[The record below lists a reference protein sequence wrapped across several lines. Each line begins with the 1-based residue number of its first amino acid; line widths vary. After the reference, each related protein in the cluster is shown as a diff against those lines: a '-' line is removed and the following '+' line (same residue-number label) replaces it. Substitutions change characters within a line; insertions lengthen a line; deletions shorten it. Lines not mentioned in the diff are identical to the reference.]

1 MAMLRSKAMRPVAR
15 AVVALSAALLLCAS
29 GSPGWAAY
37 TLSPG
42 DVLEID
48 VASIPELKARSVVGG
63 DGEVNV
69 PLVGQ
74 VQLGGLS
81 LGEARARIQQALPGK
96 EFRRRTIDG
105 REYPVII
112 SPSEISVTVTEYRP
126 VYVNGDVAKPGALAY
141 RPGLTVRQSV
151 ALAGGFDVLRFKMD
165 NPFLQLASFRETYNR
180 TWIAYARE
188 QQRLARIEAELKN
201 RQQVDRKGLIETP
214 IAPSLEADISTSE
227 NQILQARLD
236 EFSKQKNFLTDA
248 RNKEGERVKIL
259 SEQEKREKEGA
270 QADSEEFKSL
280 QELYGRGT
288 VPVTR
293 LNDTRRN
300 LLLSSTRALQTTAL
314 LASVDRE
321 KGNLDRRLQQ
331 ATDDRNMELLK
342 LRQETIV
349 RLADIRSQLQAVSD
363 KLRYAGMVKSQ
374 LSRGFDSDPAVSVFR
389 QTPSGTRRIQAATDT
404 ELMPGDVVEIALQV
418 GEDAPEKA
426 LPSDPAPVQKNSRTG
441 R

>member
-1 MAMLRSKAMRPVAR
+1 MRPFAR
-15 AVVALSAALLLCAS
+15 IAVSLSAAALLCAS
-29 GSPGWAAY
+29 AGPGWAAY
-37 TLSPG
+37 TISPG
-42 DVLEID
+42 DVIEIE
-48 VASIPELKARSVVGG
+48 VVSIPELKARSVVGG
-63 DGEVNV
+63 DGEVTV

-74 VQLGGLS
+74 VQIGGLA
-81 LGEARARIQQALPGK
+81 LGAARARIQQALPGK

-105 REYPVII
+105 REYPVILA
-112 SPSEISVTVTEYRP
+112 PSEISVTVAEYRP
-126 VYVNGDVAKPGALAY
+126 IYVNGDVSKPGAQAY
-141 RPGLTVRQSV
+141 RPGLTVRQSI

-165 NPFLQLASFRETYNR
+165 NPFLQLADFRETYNQS
-180 TWIAYARE
+180 WIAYAQE

-201 RQQVDRKGLIETP
+201 RQQVDRNGLIDAP
-214 IAPSLEADISTSE
+214 IAPSLKTDIANSE
-227 NQILQARLD
+227 NQILQSRLD
-236 EFSKQKNFLTDA
+236 EFAKQKTFLTDA
-248 RNKEGERVKIL
+248 RNKEGERIKIL

-270 QADSEEFKSL
+270 QADSEEFKNL

-288 VPVTR
+288 VPLTR

-331 ATDDRNMELLK
+331 ASDDRNLELLK
-342 LRQETIV
+342 LRQETIL
-349 RLADIRSQLQAVSD
+349 RLANIRSQLQAVSD

-389 QTPSGTRRIQAATDT
+389 QTPSGTRRISARTDT
-404 ELMPGDVVEIALQV
+404 ELMPGDVVEIALQL
-418 GEDAPEKA
+418 GENLDEAK
-426 LPSDPAPVQKNSRTG
+426 PSDAAPSDTAPLQKNSRTE